1 MTDNTSDPKIQE
13 LFSSENEKIDG
24 VSTFKGDNWKSTG
37 AFLLEFSKDGKL
49 TEIIVDDYIP
59 LNNDNEP
66 LYARGGPNGN
76 EIWICILEKAYAK
89 LYGDYS
95 NIKSG

>member
-1 MTDNTSDPKIQE
+1 MTDIPNDPKIQE